1 MLEIKGLVQ
10 YRNNENVEFSWM
22 YNECYY
28 TITTKQK
35 LSKVKAY
42 TSVTF
47 S

>member
-1 MLEIKGLVQ
+1 MLEIKGLVL

-22 YNECYY
+22 YNECCY
-28 TITTKQK
+28 TTTTKQK
-35 LSKVKAY
+35 PSKVKAY